1 MAMRELTMVQAL
13 NEALHEEMARDP
25 AIFCLGEDVADP
37 YGGAYQITKGL
48 STRFGAHR
56 CRNTPISETAIV
68 GVAVGAAQTGLRPV
82 AELMYMD
89 FMGVCFDQILNQMA
103 KIRFMLGGQVKL
115 PMIVRGQQGSGR
127 GNAAQHS
134 QSLEAFFFHIPGL
147 LVVQPS
153 NPSDA
158 KGLLKSCLRQDN
170 PVIFLEHKMLYNV
183 KGPVPEEEYTVP
195 LGVAEVCREGTDVTV
210 VATGLMVNRA
220 KAAAARL
227 AEESIF
233 AEVIDPRTLFPL
245 DLDCIVNSVKKTG
258 RCIIVHEA
266 NKRGGIGAEIAAQIM
281 ERAFDYLDAPVERL
295 AGLDIPIPYAPH
307 LEKAAVPQEDDI
319 VRAVRRLVREG
330 GLR

>member
-13 NEALHEEMARDP
+13 NEALQEEMARDGK
-25 AIFCLGEDVADP
+25 IFCLGEDVADP

-48 STRFGAHR
+48 ANRFGADR
-56 CRNTPISETAIV
+56 CRNTPISEAAIV

-103 KIRFMLGGQVKL
+103 KLRFMLGGQVSL

-127 GNAAQHS
+127 GNGAQHS
-134 QSLEAFFFHIPGL
+134 QSLEAFFFHTPGL

-153 NPSDA
+153 NPYDA

-183 KGPVPEEEYTVP
+183 KGPVPDEEYVVP
-195 LGVAEVCREGTDVTV
+195 LGVADICREGSDVTV

-227 AEESIF
+227 AEEGISV
-233 AEVIDPRTLFPL
+233 ELIDPRTLFPL
-245 DLDCIVNSVKKTG
+245 DLESIVGSVMKTG

-266 NKRGGIGAEIAAQIM
+266 NKRGGVGAEIAAQIM

-295 AGLDIPIPYAPH
+295 AGLDIPMPYAPH

-319 VRAVRRLVREG
+319 VLAARRLVREG